1 MSRPQHTKAVRTR
14 LASTALGLGAILAVA
29 GCSAGQETQTSSQ
42 VAAVDGAHGS
52 AQQVDVRN
60 VQLAFPDDSSTY
72 EAGSSAP
79 LEGGLVNAG
88 SESDRLVEVTSPY
101 AASAEVTGTTVLPAE
116 SNLWATPAK
125 QGGGQQ
131 PGQQPGQQA
140 PSASSAE
147 NAQVHI
153 TLRGLNHDIRPGLTV
168 PVTFVFE
175 KAGPTTIQVP
185 LGTSSEERPEHGSPH
200 SDR

>member
-29 GCSAGQETQTSSQ
+29 GCSAGGETQTSSQ

-52 AQQVDVRN
+52 AQQMDVRN
-60 VQLAFPDDSSTY
+60 LQLAFPEGSSTY
-72 EAGSSAP
+72 PAGSSAP
-79 LEGGLVNAG
+79 LEGGVVNGG

-125 QGGGQQ
+125 SGGGE
-131 PGQQPGQQA
+131 QPGQQA
-140 PSASSAE
+140 PSSSPSQ
-147 NAQVHI
+147 NPQVHI

-185 LGTSSEERPEHGSPH
+185 LGTSPDERPGHGSPH

>member
-52 AQQVDVRN
+52 AKQVDVRN
-60 VQLAFPDDSSTY
+60 VQLAFPEDSSTY

-116 SNLWATPAK
+116 SNLWSTPAK
-125 QGGGQQ
+125 QGG
-131 PGQQPGQQA
+131 GQQA